1 MKRRVTLPDFYIQR
15 KKPHLSVDIQLTDS
29 DPKTDTNF
37 GKDAPS
43 DTECA
48 LVYLRSK
55 FPNEA
60 FEGHLPP
67 VIVIHQVYAI
77 VKCKTTV
84 DKDVSVLQSKGKIR
98 IFKLGGEES
107 ALVAIFTEDL
117 KKHVLK
123 WCAEKPII
131 TRFLNDVLPEM
142 DDVSID
148 KSVLQKKFTLS
159 EHDIRFLFGC
169 GLLTLRSA
177 SSFWFSFPNAGDF
190 MKTYLKGRKAVL
202 ATIKRSKFS
211 EILQPELEQ
220 RKLKKSEKFG
230 MVFYIYDIIG
240 ADLVECIETTSG
252 NLLRLR
258 KKK

>member
-1 MKRRVTLPDFYIQR
+1 MKRRGTLPDFYNQR
-15 KKPHLSVDIQLTDS
+15 KKSHVSGDIKLTDNGQ
-29 DPKTDTNF
+29 KTDTDF
-37 GKDAPS
+37 GKDVPS
-43 DTECA
+43 DTEGA
-48 LVYLRSK
+48 LIYLRNK
-55 FPNEA
+55 FPTEA

-67 VIVIHQVYAI
+67 VIVIHQIYAV

-84 DKDVSVLQSKGKIR
+84 DKDVSILQNKGKIR
-98 IFKLGGEES
+98 VFKLGGEES

-117 KKHVLK
+117 NKHVLK
-123 WCAEKPII
+123 WCDEKPVI
-131 TRFLNDVLPEM
+131 TRFLNDVLPET

-148 KSVLQKKFTLS
+148 KVVLREKFSLS
-159 EHDIRFLFGC
+159 ELDIRFLFSC
-169 GLLTLRSA
+169 GMLTLRST
-177 SSFWFSFPNAGDF
+177 SSFWFSFPNAGEF

-202 ATIKRSKFS
+202 TTIKKSKFS
-211 EILQPELEQ
+211 EILQSDLEQ

-252 NLLRLR
+252 NLLRFR